1 MKIIHVFLNNLV
13 ILKAG
18 VAAEFFQRGSP
29 RMTSNEHVFI
39 FYEGVKAEIAWRSH
53 DKIVWDTKWRYSRIN

>member
-18 VAAEFFQRGSP
+18 VAAEFFPFPSSKVIPTWVSP
-29 RMTSNEHVFI
+29 NDFQ
-39 FYEGVKAEIAWRSH
+39 
-53 DKIVWDTKWRYSRIN
+53 